1 VLQTT
6 IFTKNNCF
14 TELPENIFTRDPAN
28 YSTLTVLGL
37 SNIRPIYDFKVCAS
51 SFSHFWATSQ
61 RLLYKWPKMAPS
73 RAPLMELS
81 AQGHNRLKMSQ
92 QTYGKHRRT
101 VVVQASLWESP
112 GGIEELAPKKSATP
126 ILESNDDDEG
136 SDSKKSTTPVLEP
149 PDHDDEEG
157 GYKESTTP
165 PGSPINGDDQL
176 VIGFQ
181 DLAIA
186 SDEITASTGLDEER
200 AKSLPA
206 KRVTRG
212 SNKANTNKVALP
224 SEVDITAL
232 LAESYAHTKSSTKIS
247 VHITTFREF
256 GAKLNKHFAI
266 QKLNDGSF
274 GDVYKLIPHSTTKA
288 SSKNKLESLGGGV
301 LKIIPLA
308 GKTGH
313 GSRKFSRVESVLS
326 EVRVLRALDSLHG
339 MTRFRDVHVVIGR
352 YPDSFVEAYVEFNK
366 NVRTGDAPNPVKF
379 TDTQLY
385 AIVDMDDAGTD
396 IGSLDS
402 VSIFQAYD
410 VFWGAVIVLANAEK
424 EAEFEARDMH
434 NGNICVRSITPNG
447 TIEVPDH
454 QLSTWS
460 ENQTMHLGLTGMRL
474 TLIDYTL
481 SRARL
486 EDNSIAFQD
495 LKDIKFLFTRPG
507 QQPASIQQRAYDQM
521 RDAVRAASA
530 SNTST
535 SKKEDWSLSVPRTN
549 IVWLYY
555 LLTLFLEHDL
565 WVPEASNA
573 ACLRAQDAM
582 RTKLES
588 VLVGLEAGATGEGA
602 CFGSAGELLEG
613 VLESGLLGREEV
625 EGYVKQLESEQ

>member
-1 VLQTT
+1 
-6 IFTKNNCF
+6 
-14 TELPENIFTRDPAN
+14 
-28 YSTLTVLGL
+28 
-37 SNIRPIYDFKVCAS
+37 
-51 SFSHFWATSQ
+51 
-61 RLLYKWPKMAPS
+61 
-73 RAPLMELS
+73 
-81 AQGHNRLKMSQ
+81 
-92 QTYGKHRRT
+92 
-101 VVVQASLWESP
+101 
-112 GGIEELAPKKSATP
+112 
-126 ILESNDDDEG
+126 
-136 SDSKKSTTPVLEP
+136 
-149 PDHDDEEG
+149 
-157 GYKESTTP
+157 
-165 PGSPINGDDQL
+165 
-176 VIGFQ
+176 
-181 DLAIA
+181 
-186 SDEITASTGLDEER
+186 
-200 AKSLPA
+200 
-206 KRVTRG
+206 
-212 SNKANTNKVALP
+212 
-224 SEVDITAL
+224 
-232 LAESYAHTKSSTKIS
+232 
-247 VHITTFREF
+247 
-256 GAKLNKHFAI
+256 
-266 QKLNDGSF
+266 
-274 GDVYKLIPHSTTKA
+274 
-288 SSKNKLESLGGGV
+288 
-301 LKIIPLA
+301 
-308 GKTGH
+308 
-313 GSRKFSRVESVLS
+313 
-326 EVRVLRALDSLHG
+326 
-339 MTRFRDVHVVIGR
+339 
-352 YPDSFVEAYVEFNK
+352 
-366 NVRTGDAPNPVKF
+366 
-379 TDTQLY
+379 
-385 AIVDMDDAGTD
+385 
-396 IGSLDS
+396 
-402 VSIFQAYD
+402 
-410 VFWGAVIVLANAEK
+410 
-424 EAEFEARDMH
+424 MH